1 MSEPVSGG
9 TLEIS
14 VTNDLRGI
22 SSAAARI
29 DAFCTAHEL
38 ASGISFDVTL
48 AVDEL
53 VTNAIGYGYDDDG
66 EHRIDIALRPEGD
79 TLTVEIADDGKAFD
93 PLQAP
98 EPDMSAPAEKR
109 ARGGLGIFL
118 VRRTMDTVACRREDG
133 RNVVTLTTHATRR
146 PAE

>member
-14 VTNDLRGI
+14 VTNDLPDI

-29 DAFCTAHEL
+29 DAFCAAHDL
-38 ASGISFDVTL
+38 ASGICFDVTL

-66 EHRIDIALRPEGD
+66 EHRIDIALRLEGD
-79 TLTVEIADDGKAFD
+79 TLTVEVADDGKAFD

-98 EPDMSAPAEKR
+98 EPDMSTPAEKR
-109 ARGGLGIFL
+109 ASGGLGIFL
-118 VRRTMDTVACRREDG
+118 VRRTMDTVAYRREDG

>member
-1 MSEPVSGG
+1 MSEPVSGDV
-9 TLEIS
+9 LEFS

-29 DAFCTAHEL
+29 DAFCAAHDL

-66 EHRIDIALRPEGD
+66 EHRIDISLRLEGD

-93 PLQAP
+93 PLRAP
-98 EPDMSAPAEKR
+98 EPDLSASAKER
-109 ARGGLGIFL
+109 ARGGLGIWL
-118 VRRTMDTVACRREDG
+118 VRKRMDTVAYRREDG

>member
-1 MSEPVSGG
+1 MSEPVSGD

-29 DAFCTAHEL
+29 DAICTAHDL
-38 ASGISFDVTL
+38 ASGTSFDVTL

-53 VTNAIGYGYDDDG
+53 MTNAIGYDDDG
-66 EHRIDIALRPEGD
+66 EQRIDIALRLEGD

-109 ARGGLGIFL
+109 ARGGPGIFL
-118 VRRTMDTVACRREDG
+118 VRRTMDTVAYHQAHLRF
-133 RNVVTLTTHATRR
+133 
-146 PAE
+146 